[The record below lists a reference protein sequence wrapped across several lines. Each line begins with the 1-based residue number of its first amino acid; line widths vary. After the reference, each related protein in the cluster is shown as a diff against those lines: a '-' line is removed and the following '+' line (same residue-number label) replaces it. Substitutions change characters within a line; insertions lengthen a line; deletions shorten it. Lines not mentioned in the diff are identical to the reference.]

1 VLISEKIGHEVIKRV
16 INDMKRNA
24 QTMSIYLSSE
34 PSGFSYSLSEDLVV
48 DILKFNF
55 NRQVMEK
62 VKTKLLELS
71 NFGFTSFIN
80 EDKVSVKELISL
92 MHKFT
97 FIRDSHKQ
105 R

>member
-1 VLISEKIGHEVIKRV
+1 
-16 INDMKRNA
+16 MKRNA

-34 PSGFSYSLSEDLVV
+34 PSGLVYSLSEDLIV

-55 NRQVMEK
+55 NSHVMET
-62 VKTKLLELS
+62 VKRKLWELS
-71 NFGFTSFIN
+71 SFGFTSFIR

-97 FIRDSHKQ
+97 FTRDSHKQ
-105 R
+105 REMILNLIVKS